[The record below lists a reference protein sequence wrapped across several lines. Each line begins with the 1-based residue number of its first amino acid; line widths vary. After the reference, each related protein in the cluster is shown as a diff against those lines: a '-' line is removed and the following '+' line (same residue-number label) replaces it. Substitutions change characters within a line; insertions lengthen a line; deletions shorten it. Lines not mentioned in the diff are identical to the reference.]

1 VKKDRSYIHNRIYYF
16 LFLILSFTIPL
27 YDRAVALTVS
37 LLALNWIIE
46 GRFRQK
52 LRLVKSQSSRFYT
65 LLFAVLFLVYLTG
78 LLYSENLEYGL
89 FDLQIKFS
97 LFLFPLFL
105 ATIDLKTIKVR
116 INHFLIAFTAGCFLI
131 TIILPVHSF
140 FNFLETKS
148 ISEFF
153 YGKLAWYIHASYIAM
168 FLVFAI
174 GLITYYLQT
183 KYEKTSSLKKII
195 LIFLLTYFFI
205 FIIMLSSKAGIIS
218 LVLVLLFNIGYVF
231 YKKQF
236 LKGTVFLI
244 ILLVAFYG
252 TINVFSVTAKRLSAA
267 QGTINSEKIE
277 NNTSESTAERLLI
290 WKSSLSIIKHNFL
303 FGVGTGDVKD
313 RLMAEYKK
321 RYISNAYLHR
331 LNAHNQYFQTFIAIG
346 FFGFIILIVSLVFP
360 AFVSIKNRNILYLLF
375 LFLISFNFLF
385 ESMLERQA
393 GVVFYA
399 FFNSLMFYFTVG
411 NEQPK

>member
-1 VKKDRSYIHNRIYYF
+1 
-16 LFLILSFTIPL
+16 
-27 YDRAVALTVS
+27 
-37 LLALNWIIE
+37 
-46 GRFRQK
+46 
-52 LRLVKSQSSRFYT
+52 
-65 LLFAVLFLVYLTG
+65 
-78 LLYSENLEYGL
+78 
-89 FDLQIKFS
+89 
-97 LFLFPLFL
+97 
-105 ATIDLKTIKVR
+105 
-116 INHFLIAFTAGCFLI
+116 
-131 TIILPVHSF
+131 
-140 FNFLETKS
+140 
-148 ISEFF
+148 
-153 YGKLAWYIHASYIAM
+153 M
-168 FLVFAI
+168 
-174 GLITYYLQT
+174 
-183 KYEKTSSLKKII
+183 
-195 LIFLLTYFFI
+195 
-205 FIIMLSSKAGIIS
+205 
-218 LVLVLLFNIGYVF
+218 
-231 YKKQF
+231 
-236 LKGTVFLI
+236 KGTVFLI